1 MMVIFSPVENYHPPS
16 VCYRGQ
22 GLMLSDVPPI
32 KSASA
37 KVKLTGFIAREGSD
51 IRLVYH
57 GFYLGGR
64 IIPDGMEKKGYE
76 VLERIKKG
84 RVREYFFEVM
94 VAGKKGDESM
104 LTAYVAEFI
113 NDLEPYLLNVVDR

>member
-1 MMVIFSPVENYHPPS
+1 
-16 VCYRGQ
+16 
-22 GLMLSDVPPI
+22 MLSDVPPI
-32 KSASA
+32 KSASS

-76 VLERIKKG
+76 VLGADQERAGKG
-84 RVREYFFEVM
+84 IFFEVM
-94 VAGKKGDESM
+94 VAGKKGDE
-104 LTAYVAEFI
+104 AC
-113 NDLEPYLLNVVDR
+113 